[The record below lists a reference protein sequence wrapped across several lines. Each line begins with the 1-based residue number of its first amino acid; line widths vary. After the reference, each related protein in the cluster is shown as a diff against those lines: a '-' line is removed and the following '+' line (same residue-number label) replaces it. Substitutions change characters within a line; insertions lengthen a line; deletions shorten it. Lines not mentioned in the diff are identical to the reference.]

1 MNGSPE
7 LLEFYLVEATEY
19 LDALDQLVA
28 GTGGAPD
35 GNAFIATAR
44 ALRGSSSMAKVGEV
58 EEIAAVVEQIA
69 HGTRDGEIRWTLDLH
84 STLKQTVD
92 DLRFLV
98 RGVRIWG
105 ERESARAQARLADL
119 QRFLSPAQ
127 SRQPTPEASAT
138 APVFIALQSSAIA
151 AELDAFIAN
160 PLQRRALDDALTRV
174 RTMRGIA
181 GIGDFPPLADVADA
195 VDRAARA
202 LMPDAPLAAREIEL
216 FRAAADV
223 LRKTSMRLRDGIAQ
237 PTDAPE
243 VARFAAATEAL
254 ADERPAVESDPIVP
268 IDRLFYSDGGPH
280 VVQRAVAPPT
290 TRLERF
296 REEIITRAEHIR
308 RLVGDARAAQDA
320 AARDRSAR
328 VLREALLELQ
338 GTAAS
343 FDVHQV
349 ASFFGE
355 AAREDDLRA
364 PSLLEAIDAGAL
376 LLLTP
381 GGSVDEIEQRLAVLE
396 RARRVT
402 PIMTPAIE
410 EARPAPAAVPRSET
424 PVRTADASTTP
435 RAPDVAAPP
444 PPRPPAPPPPATT
457 ASGRATPPASPAP
470 AGGGATS
477 EPGIDELL
485 DLEDEGPFAPD
496 AERTPRPAPV
506 ERASTQ
512 EILAALDLTP
522 APAKGPAAP
531 AGGAPASPPP
541 STFPRPGAPR
551 RSPATPSGRE
561 LQTLLQEGIAGLG
574 TLEDEPLSAPARLDE
589 DDIVPI
595 ESLVY
600 RGQSAIRRAIAVR
613 DEMRA
618 SGHTD
623 DATLQEIFD
632 LLDLAQAE

>member
-44 ALRGSSSMAKVGEV
+44 ALRGASSMAKVNEV
-58 EEIAAVVEQIA
+58 GEIAAIVEQIA

-84 STLKQTVD
+84 ATLKGTVD

-160 PLQRRALDDALTRV
+160 PQQRRALDDALTRV

-216 FRAAADV
+216 FRSAAEV
-223 LRKTSMRLRDGIAQ
+223 LRRSSARLRDGIPQ
-237 PTDAPE
+237 PADAPE
-243 VARFAAATEAL
+243 VARFAAAAEAL
-254 ADERPAVESDPIVP
+254 ADERPPVEGDPIVP
-268 IDRLFYSDGGPH
+268 IDRLFYNDGGPH

-290 TRLERF
+290 TPFGRF
-296 REEIITRAEHIR
+296 QEEIITRAEHIR
-308 RLVGDARAAQDA
+308 RLVGDARAAQDPA
-320 AARDRSAR
+320 GRERSAR

-355 AAREDDLRA
+355 AAREDDLRS
-364 PSLLEAIDAGAL
+364 PSLLEAVDAGAM

-381 GGSVDEIEQRLAVLE
+381 GGSAHEIEQRLAVLE

-402 PIMTPAIE
+402 AIMSPAIE
-410 EARPAPAAVPRSET
+410 ETPIAPPVSPRIEAPTTTAAQTQRAPHASAPPAPVAPAA
-424 PVRTADASTTP
+424 
-435 RAPDVAAPP
+435 
-444 PPRPPAPPPPATT
+444 PAPVSTSS
-457 ASGRATPPASPAP
+457 ASPATPPAPAV
-470 AGGGATS
+470 ATPVS
-477 EPGIDELL
+477 EPSIDELL
-485 DLEDEGPFAPD
+485 DLEDEGPFAPTTES
-496 AERTPRPAPV
+496 APRPTP
-506 ERASTQ
+506 ERSSTQ

-522 APAKGPAAP
+522 APAKPAASP
-531 AGGAPASPPP
+531 SAGTPPSPPP
-541 STFPRPGAPR
+541 STFPRPVAPR

-618 SGHTD
+618 SGRTD

>member
-19 LDALDQLVA
+19 LDALDQLVT

-44 ALRGSSSMAKVGEV
+44 ALRGASSMAKVDEV
-58 EEIAAVVEQIA
+58 GDIAGAIEQIA
-69 HGTRDGEIRWTLDLH
+69 HGTREGEIRWTLDLH
-84 STLKQTVD
+84 ATLRQTVD

-98 RGVRIWG
+98 RGVRVWG
-105 ERESARAQARLADL
+105 ERESARAQARLVDL
-119 QRFLSPAQ
+119 QRFLVTEQP
-127 SRQPTPEASAT
+127 RQAPPEAAAT

-160 PLQRRALDDALTRV
+160 PRQRRALDDALTRA

-195 VDRAARA
+195 VDRTARA
-202 LMPDAPLAAREIEL
+202 LMPDAPLADREVEL
-216 FRAAADV
+216 FRSAADV
-223 LRKTSMRLRDGIAQ
+223 LRRMSARLRDDLPQ
-237 PTDAPE
+237 PPDAPE
-243 VARFAAATEAL
+243 VARFAAAAQAL
-254 ADERPAVESDPIVP
+254 ADERPTAESVPIVP
-268 IDRLFYSDGGPH
+268 IDRLFYNDGGPH

-290 TRLERF
+290 TRLDRF
-296 REEIITRAEHIR
+296 RQEILTRAEHIR
-308 RLVGDARAAQDA
+308 RLVGDAKQAQDA
-320 AARDRSAR
+320 ASRDRSSR
-328 VLREALLELQ
+328 LLRDALDELHT
-338 GTAAS
+338 TAAS

-355 AAREDDLRA
+355 AAREEE
-364 PSLLEAIDAGAL
+364 LLSPTLLDAVDAGAL

-381 GGSVDEIEQRLAVLE
+381 GRSVDDIEQRLAVLE

-402 PIMTPAIE
+402 PIMSPTIDEIDLSEPATPTE
-410 EARPAPAAVPRSET
+410 PL
-424 PVRTADASTTP
+424 
-435 RAPDVAAPP
+435 
-444 PPRPPAPPPPATT
+444 PPPPAR
-457 ASGRATPPASPAP
+457 S
-470 AGGGATS
+470 
-477 EPGIDELL
+477 
-485 DLEDEGPFAPD
+485 
-496 AERTPRPAPV
+496 APV
-506 ERASTQ
+506 ERASTE
-512 EILAALDLTP
+512 EILAALDLTEAP
-522 APAKGPAAP
+522 APPAPPAAS
-531 AGGAPASPPP
+531 AASAASAPASLGSP
-541 STFPRPGAPR
+541 FQRPAGVR
-551 RSPATPSGRE
+551 RPPATPSGRE
-561 LQTLLQEGIAGLG
+561 LQTLLQEGIAGFG
-574 TLEDEPLSAPARLDE
+574 VLEDEPLSEPARLDE

-618 SGHTD
+618 SGRTD